1 MTINHV
7 TPDYAVA
14 GQITEADLA
23 ALAAQGFTMIICN
36 RPDSEI
42 ETDLHA
48 QYIGAE
54 AKRLGLGFVYNP
66 ISGQGMTMD
75 NVTAQTQAI
84 EQATGRVFA
93 YCRSGMRSTTCWAFS
108 KAGAMP
114 AGDIIHAAAQAGY
127 NLEGLRPQLEA
138 MAASA

>member
-14 GQITEADLA
+14 GQITEADIA
-23 ALAAQGFTMIICN
+23 TLAAQGFGTIICN

-48 QYIGAE
+48 RYIEAE
-54 AKRLGLGFVYNP
+54 AKRLGLVFVYNP
-66 ISGQGMTMD
+66 ISSQGMTMD
-75 NVTAQTQAI
+75 NVTTQSQAM
-84 EQATGRVFA
+84 EQATSRVFA
-93 YCRSGMRSTTCWAFS
+93 YCRSGMRSTTCWAFA
-108 KAGAMP
+108 KARSMP
-114 AGDIIHAAAQAGY
+114 ANEIIHAAHQAGY
-127 NLEGLRPQLEA
+127 NLEGMRPQLEA